1 MKITSPSLILLLFL
15 NSFLGQSQITSFR
28 EKFELPEVVKETSG
42 LLFIDGKII
51 THNDSGDDANLYE
64 LDSLSGNLQR
74 TINITNATNINWEDI
89 TEDENHLY
97 IGDFGNN
104 NVTQRT

>member
-51 THNDSGDDANLYE
+51 THNDSGDDAN
-64 LDSLSGNLQR
+64 
-74 TINITNATNINWEDI
+74 
-89 TEDENHLY
+89 
-97 IGDFGNN
+97 
-104 NVTQRT
+104 

>member
-42 LLFIDGKII
+42 LLLLMEK
-51 THNDSGDDANLYE
+51 
-64 LDSLSGNLQR
+64 SLRIMIVEMMQTYMN
-74 TINITNATNINWEDI
+74 
-89 TEDENHLY
+89 
-97 IGDFGNN
+97 
-104 NVTQRT
+104 